1 MAGRPWPVPGLIGK
15 GESEGKPEM
24 RGGVF
29 VCTEPESKLRPNLR
43 HFLNNF
49 FPHCGRGG
57 CLQDLMGREAGGLP
71 SVLSCSPAGCLGC
84 VFFGRSS
91 N

>member
-1 MAGRPWPVPGLIGK
+1 MAGRPWPVPGLMGK
-15 GESEGKPEM
+15 GKSEGKLEM
-24 RGGVF
+24 GGGVF
-29 VCTEPESKLRPNLR
+29 VHTEPERELRPKLR

-49 FPHCGRGG
+49 CPHCGRGG
-57 CLQDLMGREAGGLP
+57 CLQDLRGREGLP
-71 SVLSCSPAGCLGC
+71 PVLSCS